1 MPRDEY
7 STIVIAGLDVN
18 FGRLRE
24 VAWSVF
30 TLCWLRRVSEHRQ
43 IVQQVLREI
52 SGLCDS
58 LIRSAGLTTTLVIH

>member
-24 VAWSVF
+24 EAWSVF
-30 TLCWLRRVSEHRQ
+30 TLCWLRRVSEHR
-43 IVQQVLREI
+43 
-52 SGLCDS
+52 
-58 LIRSAGLTTTLVIH
+58 

>member
-24 VAWSVF
+24 VARSVF
-30 TLCWLRRVSEHRQ
+30 TRCWLRRVSEHR
-43 IVQQVLREI
+43 
-52 SGLCDS
+52 
-58 LIRSAGLTTTLVIH
+58 